1 MTRFGLPVTGI
12 VTIVG
17 MALAGLTVISLTGLL
32 DDFADHTL
40 DDVNRVLAGGLATGC
55 LLHTWRPAAR
65 GPAGDRNW
73 RLLLA
78 GGTGIWTTTQLIG
91 HHVGSPALADAGRLV
106 LPVLAL
112 PALALPALG
121 LPALVLPALRTAPS
135 RRSTLRRSSH
145 RPSPHRHRPAEKAG
159 RPFAQ
164 VVFALDTIVVIG
176 SLFLLFWVTSLR
188 SAVRE
193 GALQLTA
200 SLADLALVVLVLL
213 IALFRTPDRARS
225 RDHAP
230 DHTPAPA
237 LLGFGLVAVAVAD
250 SHAGRPATPVAQTL
264 IDLTVLAGLVLV
276 AGGALTDTRPRH
288 PGNPPGTTP
297 SKTPSTTPGT
307 APLDRLFHRLPYL
320 PLTLASFLVAGQLLT
335 RSTLDPVETALAT
348 ALVVAVVLR
357 QLSTGLDNVRLVA
370 ELRESQDRL
379 RAQAFHDSLTGLPNR
394 ALFDQ
399 RLRHAIRGGRPLG
412 LLFCDLDDFKAVND
426 RLGHTVGDDLLRA
439 VGDRLRDCVGPGDT
453 VARLGG
459 DEFAVLMED
468 ATEGPDV
475 IGRRILAS
483 VGKPFQ
489 LTHHGQE
496 ARVRVGAS
504 VGVAVLDR
512 VAPDASPESLLA
524 GVDQAMYAAKRRGK
538 NQLVT
543 FRTGSGDRTGQ
554 DRYLPLFDP
563 AAPPEQTVPEQQ
575 RAQDAAPP
583 PPVGSPAP
591 PPGLPRVMDP
601 QTGPIPRPGSRPV
614 TGGLTTP
621 AAVYRASGQARPEP
635 PRPVPSPEDAKEAEK
650 EKLVAATQRDTERWM
665 AEYEESERRASER
678 NAAQM
683 RAFEALQIEAEVRA
697 GTRPEAEIIPFSR
710 ATELKQ
716 KARPS
721 AGAIASS
728 SVDAVDPDDPDG
740 PTDDTLERAEQLATL
755 SLDHIDVLYR
765 PVIDLK
771 TGKLQALSSTVR
783 WRHPV
788 HGLMT
793 PDSLMAAAEHAGLR
807 RALEE
812 RLFDAICHDIALL
825 RKAPAWDTLT
835 AHVPLNASY
844 ITDERLAIVVER
856 TLRRHELPGRALVL
870 HLTET
875 RPVNDLPAAAGILG
889 RITDLGVGI
898 GLDAFGSGPSGLG
911 LLTHLPIGS
920 IVLDESLT
928 TADPQSRA
936 ARVLAGTIAM
946 TPGLDL
952 LLIADG
958 VDHQEQADRLGG
970 LGVHQGQGPL
980 YGQPVPLPELDLRRL
995 PTTPA

>member
-1 MTRFGLPVTGI
+1 MLYARP
-12 VTIVG
+12 
-17 MALAGLTVISLTGLL
+17 
-32 DDFADHTL
+32 
-40 DDVNRVLAGGLATGC
+40 
-55 LLHTWRPAAR
+55 PAAR
-65 GPAGDRNW
+65 VRGGDRSW

-91 HHVGSPALADAGRLV
+91 HHLGSPALTVTGR
-106 LPVLAL
+106 LAL
-112 PALALPALG
+112 PALALPALI
-121 LPALVLPALRTAPS
+121 LPALRPAPP
-135 RRSTLRRSSH
+135 
-145 RPSPHRHRPAEKAG
+145 RPPHRHRPAEPTD
-159 RPFAQ
+159 RPFHE
-164 VVFALDTIVVIG
+164 VVGALDTVVVIS
-176 SLFLLFWVTSLR
+176 SLFLLFWVTTLR
-188 SAVRE
+188 ATLRT
-193 GALQLTA
+193 GALDLIA
-200 SLADLALVVLVLL
+200 ALADLVLVALVLL
-213 IALFRTPDRARS
+213 TARFRSLDRAQ
-225 RDHAP
+225 
-230 DHTPAPA
+230 TPS
-237 LLGFGLVAVAVAD
+237 LLGLGLVTLAVAD
-250 SHAGRPATPVAQTL
+250 SHVGRPAAPAVPNL
-264 IDLTVLAGLVLV
+264 LDLVLLTGLGLI
-276 AGGALTDTRPRH
+276 AAGALTDASPRRPGVTL
-288 PGNPPGTTP
+288 P
-297 SKTPSTTPGT
+297 
-307 APLDRLFHRLPYL
+307 DRFFHRLPYL
-320 PLTLASFLVAGQLLT
+320 SLILASVLVAGQLLS
-335 RSTLDPVETALAT
+335 RSALDPVETVLAT

-357 QLSTGLDNVRLVA
+357 QLFTGLDNVRLVA
-370 ELRESQDRL
+370 QLRESQDRL

-554 DRYLPLFDP
+554 DRYLPLLDP
-563 AAPPEQTVPEQQ
+563 AAPPEQPVPEQQ
-575 RAQDAAPP
+575 RAEDAAPTP
-583 PPVGSPAP
+583 VVGSPTP
-591 PPGLPRVMDP
+591 PPGLPRLMDP
-601 QTGPIPRPGSRPV
+601 PTGPIPRPGSRPV

-665 AEYEESERRASER
+665 ADYEESERRESER
-678 NAAQM
+678 NAAEM

-697 GTRPEAEIIPFSR
+697 GTRPEAEIIPFGR
-710 ATELKQ
+710 AAELKQ
-716 KARPS
+716 KARES
-721 AGAIASS
+721 AGATTSS
-728 SVDAVDPDDPDG
+728 SVDAVDE
-740 PTDDTLERAEQLATL
+740 TLERADQLATL

-765 PVIDLK
+765 PVLDLK

-788 HGLMT
+788 HGMMA

-844 ITDERLAIVVER
+844 ITQERLVIVVER
-856 TLRRHELPGRALVL
+856 TLRRHELPGSALVL

-875 RPVNDLPAAAGILG
+875 RPVNNLTSAASVLD
-889 RITDLGVGI
+889 RITALGVGV
-898 GLDAFGSGPSGLG
+898 GLDAFGAGASGLG

-928 TADPQSRA
+928 TADPDSRA

-958 VDHQEQADRLGG
+958 VDHQEQADRLSA
-970 LGVHQGQGPL
+970 LGVHQAQGPL

-995 PTTPA
+995 LTAPSRP